1 MLQMLDLLK
10 SLRLG
15 RNWTKESLATPFL
28 IFTLQLR
35 MVIIFSFL
43 ADQLSY
49 AGSGL
54 HPKSNLVGFLG
65 SISL

>member
-1 MLQMLDLLK
+1 MLDLLK

-15 RNWTKESLATPFL
+15 RDWTKESLATPFL

-35 MVIIFSFL
+35 IVFIFSFL
-43 ADQLSY
+43 VGQLSY
-49 AGSGL
+49 AGSGF
-54 HPKSNLVGFLG
+54 HPKSNLVAFLG